1 MTWLETLAHVLETI
15 APVAAFVGLL
25 AWGIVQLLGLFFVI
39 FLYTKEAR
47 DPEPP
52 AMLIRISAPLIW
64 AAGCLAFATTIMFA
78 LGLSGMAR

>member
-1 MTWLETLAHVLETI
+1 MTWLETLAHVLEII

-25 AWGIVQLLGLFFVI
+25 TWGMVQFLGLFFVI

-52 AMLIRISAPLIW
+52 AMLLRISAPLIW

-78 LGLSGMAR
+78 LEFPGRAR